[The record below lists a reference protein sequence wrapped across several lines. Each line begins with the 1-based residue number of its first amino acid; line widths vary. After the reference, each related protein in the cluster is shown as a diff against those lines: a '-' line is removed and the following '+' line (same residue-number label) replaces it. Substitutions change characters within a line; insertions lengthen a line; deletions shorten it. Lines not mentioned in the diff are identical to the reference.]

1 MNNEEISKDPK
12 VEKPTTKRKGG
23 KFLKV
28 LLILLAVFVLLFA
41 IGATVVCTVFDS
53 ALRKTVEIVIPKVT
67 QCKTTI
73 GSIHT
78 SFLRGAITI
87 NDLAIANPEGFKTD
101 TVINVGTIHI
111 DVDMSTLLKDKIIV
125 EEVLIDNLQCTYE
138 MKNLKES
145 NITVLQN
152 NINAFLPQKTEEEKQ
167 AAEQKKQEALA
178 KAKAEAEARGEVYE
192 EPKGIKVQIDKVNVN
207 GSKVRISAVIL
218 SGSSITLALPDI
230 ELKDIGQEKDETLV
244 EAASDILMAILNSI
258 GDVGSNYIGKLGDK
272 INVNGASVEKIGVA
286 IKGFFGK
293 KKSSDS
299 GK

>member
-12 VEKPTTKRKGG
+12 VENPTPKRKGG

-28 LLILLAVFVLLFA
+28 LLILFCVFVLLFA
-41 IGATVVCTVFDS
+41 IGATVFCMTFDS

-67 QCKTTI
+67 QCKTTV
-73 GSIHT
+73 GSIRT
-78 SFLRGAITI
+78 SFLHGSITI

-101 TVINVGTIHI
+101 TVINVGTVHI
-111 DVDMSTLLKDKIIV
+111 DVDMSTLLKDKIVI
-125 EEVLIDNLQCTYE
+125 EEVLIDKLQCTYE
-138 MKNLKES
+138 MMNLKES
-145 NITVLQN
+145 NITKLKDNV
-152 NINAFLPQKTEEEKQ
+152 NAFLPQKTEEEKQ

-207 GSKVRISAVIL
+207 NGKVRVSAVIL
-218 SGSSITLALPDI
+218 SGSSVTLVLPDFEI
-230 ELKDIGQEKDETLV
+230 KDIGKDKDETLA
-244 EAASDILMAILNSI
+244 EAASDILMAILDSTSE
-258 GDVGSNYIGKLGDK
+258 VGSNYISKLGDK
-272 INVNGASVEKIGVA
+272 VKVNGTSVEKISDA
-286 IKGFFGK
+286 IKGLFGK